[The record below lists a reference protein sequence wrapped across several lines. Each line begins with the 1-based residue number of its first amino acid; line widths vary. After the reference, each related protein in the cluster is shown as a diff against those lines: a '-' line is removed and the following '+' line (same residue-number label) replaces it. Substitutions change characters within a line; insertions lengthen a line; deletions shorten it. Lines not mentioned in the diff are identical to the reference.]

1 MLIYKVGYGLINT
14 LVDSLPFEAH
24 VPGYQYCGP
33 GTKLAK
39 RLARGDPGINKLDA
53 ACKVHD
59 IAYSTHKGDRERAEA
74 DKKLAEEAWKRVK
87 SLDAGIGERGIALA
101 VAAAMRGKIGLN
113 KLGRGL
119 KKRLSRTG
127 RRRKTARRAAKQS
140 NKRTTTV
147 KKGKKKKKKTA
158 SKCCSFKKMIAH
170 AKKSIKMARPKTA
183 DYAINT
189 ALAAAKSLSNSKT
202 MSSPRI
208 IPVPKTG
215 GVLPLVPIFAGL
227 SALGSLAGGAASII
241 RAIKSTDDGRQML
254 KRNGSGSVVVGSSK
268 SGSGL
273 YLKPYKNGCGLYL
286 APYPA
291 HSKN

>member
-1 MLIYKVGYGLINT
+1 MLIYKVGCGLINT

-33 GTKLAK
+33 GTNLAK

-59 IAYSTHKGDRERAEA
+59 IAYSAHKGDRERAEA
-74 DKKLAEEAWKRVK
+74 DKKLSEEAWKRVK
-87 SLDAGIGERGIALA
+87 SLDAGIGERGVALA
-101 VAAAMRGKIGLN
+101 VAAAMKGKIGLS

-119 KKRLSRTG
+119 KKRLSCTG
-127 RRRKTARRAAKQS
+127 RRRKAARSGTKKVI
-140 NKRTTTV
+140 KRSSV
-147 KKGKKKKKKTA
+147 KKGKKKKKAA

-170 AKKSIKMARPKTA
+170 AKKTMKMAKPKSA

-189 ALAAAKSLSNSKT
+189 ALAAAKSLSNAANV
-202 MSSPRI
+202 SSPRI
-208 IPVPKTG
+208 IPVPKSG

-227 SALGSLAGGAASII
+227 SALGSLAGGAANII

-254 KRNGSGSVVVGSSK
+254 KRNGSGSVAVGSSR

-273 YLKPYKNGCGLYL
+273 YLKPYKNGYGLYL
-286 APYPA
+286 APYPTQ
-291 HSKN
+291 SKN